1 MPLFRRSSPLPHVR
15 SRLSAPSCLPGRA
28 LTSGQSIAEFA
39 IVVPVVFLILLAIAD
54 LGRVYTSAV
63 AVEAAGREA
72 ADFGAFDATAWNPG
86 NVAITVQEM
95 KRRACVAAK
104 GSHLE
109 GYAQSSPSDD
119 SSCTNPAF
127 SCTLERNGATAD
139 CASSG
144 GLVGGADCSQD
155 IKTTN
160 PACTVHVHLDYAFR
174 TFFAIPP
181 MPETIDLG
189 RDSFFRISSLGVAP

>member
-1 MPLFRRSSPLPHVR
+1 MVLIPLGDGRDWKRISRMPLIRLFRAPPDPRVSN
-15 SRLSAPSCLPGRA
+15 APSPASPR
-28 LTSGQSIAEFA
+28 TGQSIAEFA
-39 IVVPVVFLILLAIAD
+39 IIVPVVFLILLAIAD

-109 GYAQSSPSDD
+109 
-119 SSCTNPAF
+119 
-127 SCTLERNGATAD
+127 
-139 CASSG
+139 
-144 GLVGGADCSQD
+144 
-155 IKTTN
+155 
-160 PACTVHVHLDYAFR
+160 
-174 TFFAIPP
+174 
-181 MPETIDLG
+181 
-189 RDSFFRISSLGVAP
+189 

>member
-1 MPLFRRSSPLPHVR
+1 MPLFRRPRLAPTPVR
-15 SRLSAPSCLPGRA
+15 RLSAPSGSSRR
-28 LTSGQSIAEFA
+28 SGQSIAEFA
-39 IVVPVVFLILLAIAD
+39 IIVPVVFLILLAIAD

-109 GYAQSSPSDD
+109 GYAQSDPSDD

-127 SCTLERNGATAD
+127 TCTLEWNGATAD
-139 CASSG
+139 CAGSG
-144 GLVGGADCSQD
+144 GVVGGADCSQD
-155 IKTTN
+155 IQTTN
-160 PACTVHVHLDYAFR
+160 PACTVHIHLDYDFR

-181 MPETIDLG
+181 MPTSIGLG
-189 RDSFFRISSLGVAP
+189 RDSFFRIASLAVAP

>member
-1 MPLFRRSSPLPHVR
+1 MPLFRRLLAFATCPQPVE
-15 SRLSAPSCLPGRA
+15 RA
-28 LTSGQSIAEFA
+28 LLPLWPRPHLGQSIAEFA

-144 GLVGGADCSQD
+144 GLVGGAGLLAGHQD
-155 IKTTN
+155 DESRLHRPRPPRLRIPDVLRD
-160 PACTVHVHLDYAFR
+160 PADARDHR
-174 TFFAIPP
+174 
-181 MPETIDLG
+181 LG
-189 RDSFFRISSLGVAP
+189 A